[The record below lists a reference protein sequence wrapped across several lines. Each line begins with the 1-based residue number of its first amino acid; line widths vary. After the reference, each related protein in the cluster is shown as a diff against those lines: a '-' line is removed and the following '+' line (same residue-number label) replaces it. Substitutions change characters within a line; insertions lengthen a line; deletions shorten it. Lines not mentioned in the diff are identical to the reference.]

1 MRDLIPA
8 QDRSLVDLKAEL
20 LSAAAESEKR
30 AYASNTERAY
40 AAAWSSFEAWCG
52 RMGEV
57 SLPAR
62 LDTLRMYLSHAK
74 TVYKASTIEL
84 HLAAIRKCHAVAG
97 HPLDLKPLADQRRG
111 IRREIGTSKRSKDA
125 LTDVELVRI
134 LRNLGGD
141 LPDLRDRAYLVM
153 AFAGGFRRA
162 ELVGVDLDHIRFE
175 RDGLTITLPSSK
187 GARDGEAVTVALK
200 AAKRAVL
207 CPVKALKIWLG
218 AARIDEGPVFRP
230 IEAGRYV
237 VDARLTAGQ
246 VRRMV
251 IKRAAGAGLKNVSPH
266 SLRAGTATAALA
278 KGEAI
283 EKVAAFLRHKSIETT
298 RIYNRKARAFIDH
311 PLARI
316 VDAETDGDPALPV
329 PGQGIAYR
337 ESADGSVP
345 PIRIDRLEPRPTVNA
360 KPLADAMRD
369 AEAASARAAE
379 KLKGYST

>member
-8 QDRSLVDLKAEL
+8 HDRSLVDLKAEL
-20 LSAAAESEKR
+20 LAQAAESEKR

-40 AAAWSSFEAWCG
+40 AGAWASFEAWCG

-57 SLPAR
+57 ALPAR
-62 LDTLRMYLSHAK
+62 LETLRMYLSHAK

-162 ELVGVDLDHIRFE
+162 ELVGVDLEHIRFE
-175 RDGLTITLPSSK
+175 RDGLTIVLPSSK
-187 GARDGEAVTVALK
+187 GARDGETVTVALK

-207 CPVKALKIWLG
+207 CPVKALKLWLD

-230 IEAGRYV
+230 IEAGRYA
-237 VDARLTAGQ
+237 VDSRLTAGQ
-246 VRRMV
+246 IRRMV
-251 IKRAAGAGLKNVSPH
+251 VKRAAAAGLKNVSPH

-298 RIYNRKARAFIDH
+298 RGYNRKARAFIDH

-316 VDAETDGDPALPV
+316 VDAEADGDPLLPV

-337 ESADGSVP
+337 ETADGPIP
-345 PIRIDRLEPRPTVNA
+345 PIRIDRLEPRPAVDA

-369 AEAASARAAE
+369 ADAASARAAA
-379 KLKGYST
+379 KLKAFTP